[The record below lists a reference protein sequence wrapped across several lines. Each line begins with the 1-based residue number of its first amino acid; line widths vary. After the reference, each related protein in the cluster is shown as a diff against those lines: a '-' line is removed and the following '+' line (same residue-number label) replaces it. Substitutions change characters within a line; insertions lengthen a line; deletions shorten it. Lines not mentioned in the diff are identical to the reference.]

1 MVKII
6 SKNTKI
12 SHRGFTL
19 IELLVV
25 IGILAILAT
34 TAVLYLDPAQL
45 LAESRDSQRLS
56 DVDSVRNAI
65 NLYFSSA
72 GIIVFPQ
79 SGNCAD
85 VASPQYWTSVAGAAN
100 TFLPGKAEN
109 ASHSFSIDGSGYVP
123 VDFNQITGGAPIY
136 SLPQDP
142 IADATYYYSFTCYAS
157 TKQFEIDA
165 NLESNRYTS
174 GTENKEA
181 NDGGDN
187 ATIYENGT
195 KLTL

>member
-1 MVKII
+1 MK
-6 SKNTKI
+6 
-12 SHRGFTL
+12 GFTL

-25 IGILAILAT
+25 IAILAILAV
-34 TAVLYLDPAQL
+34 TAVLYLNPAQL

-56 DVDSVRNAI
+56 DLDSIRNAV

-72 GIIVFPQ
+72 GIIVFPA

-85 VASPQYWTSVAGAAN
+85 IASPQYWTSVAGGAN
-100 TFLPGKAEN
+100 TFLAGKTEN
-109 ASHSFSIDGSGYVP
+109 ASHLFEIDGTGYVP
-123 VDFNQITGGAPIY
+123 VDFNQITGGSPIF

-157 TKQFEIDA
+157 TKQFEINA
-165 NLESNRYTS
+165 NLESVRFTS
-174 GTENKEA
+174 GVDNKEG

-187 ATIYENGT
+187 PTIYENGT
-195 KLTL
+195 RLTL